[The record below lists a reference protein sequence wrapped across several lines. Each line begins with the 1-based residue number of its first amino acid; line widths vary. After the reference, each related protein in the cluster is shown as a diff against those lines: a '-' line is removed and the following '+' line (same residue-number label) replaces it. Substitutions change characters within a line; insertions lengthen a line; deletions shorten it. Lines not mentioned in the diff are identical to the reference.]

1 MAPAK
6 KEKKYN
12 NIVLIPT
19 DFSEVCGNAVSHGV
33 KLAKF
38 LGYKVLI
45 LHIINKETKAA
56 LKKKSV
62 GVDYIDWRLRE
73 YKKYYSKKY
82 EVEIETLAIEGSIF
96 STISQVAQENKV
108 NLMVMGTHGKKGLQ
122 HVFGSYAMK
131 VVEESP
137 VPVVVVQKRSFKS
150 GYRNIIFPV
159 SNDLEPRQ
167 AVHWAKLMAKLFDAR
182 IHIYL
187 SPEKEVARR
196 TSLEIITKQITAVF
210 DAENVTYCI
219 TSAAKSA
226 GFAEQVISY
235 SVVEHADLILIMTRP
250 NIEVAGFSLSA
261 WDEKLMFN
269 EAQIPVMG
277 INPVEYGYQY
287 YEWSMLA

>member
-1 MAPAK
+1 MSPAK
-6 KEKKYN
+6 NEKKYN

-38 LGYKVLI
+38 LRYKVLI

-62 GVDYIDWRLRE
+62 SVDYIDWRLKE
-73 YKKYYSKKY
+73 YKKYYTKKY
-82 EVEIETLAIEGSIF
+82 GVEIDTMAIEGSIF
-96 STISQVAQENKV
+96 STISEFALENKV